1 MERFSLVLSQLGSV
15 LPTAQPRL
23 GKPCGQLVAPPSPC
37 LRLPRLA
44 ALWPRCTTPR
54 LSSLVYSFQI
64 HSRCFLFGS
73 LFCVMVFGLFFHPS
87 QPPRQIP
94 KKTSFWSWL

>member
-1 MERFSLVLSQLGSV
+1 MRALPFSQPGSV
-15 LPTAQPRL
+15 LPTAQPWLRQ
-23 GKPCGQLVAPPSPC
+23 PCGQLVAPPSPC

-44 ALWPRCTTPR
+44 ALWPRCTTLR
-54 LSSLVYSFQI
+54 LSSSVYSFQI
-64 HSRCFLFGS
+64 HTRCLLFGS

-94 KKTSFWSWL
+94 KKTSFWSQL